1 MQTQK
6 NIDIFVEIIDNF
18 GDMGFVGEFLY
29 YFDKN
34 FDKNFSFSIFL
45 FYASTEFVRT
55 KFEKFKSSQFSHNLF
70 LINLY

>member
-34 FDKNFSFSIFL
+34 FLKFL
-45 FYASTEFVRT
+45 FDWC
-55 KFEKFKSSQFSHNLF
+55 K
-70 LINLY
+70 